1 MVKFLLDENLSR
13 STKLFLLDLGYDAKS
28 AADYKMLGYADTD
41 ILRRA
46 ALENRVVI
54 THDLDFGNLLNY
66 PANYT
71 GVIILRIGDQSP
83 AATNSV
89 LSSFLKKADHK
100 TLPNSLVIVSED
112 RYRIRPLQ

>member
-1 MVKFLLDENLSR
+1 MIKFLLDENLSR
-13 STKLFLLDLGYDAKS
+13 STKSFLTGLGYDVKNVN
-28 AADYKMLGYADTD
+28 DYRMPGCADTD

-66 PANYT
+66 PVYYT
-71 GVIILRIGDQSP
+71 GVIILRLSDQTP
-83 AATNSV
+83 KATNSV
-89 LSSFLKKADHK
+89 LGSFLKKIERK
-100 TLPNSLVIVSED
+100 SLINSLVIVSED

>member
-1 MVKFLLDENLSR
+1 MTKFLLDENLSR
-13 STKLFLLDLGYDAKS
+13 STKLFLLDLGYDVKS
-28 AADYKMLGYADTD
+28 ASDYKMLGCADTD

-46 ALENRVVI
+46 ALENRIVI

-71 GVIILRIGDQSP
+71 GVIILRLGDQSP
-83 AATNSV
+83 KATNSV
-89 LSSFLKKADHK
+89 LGSCLKKLDHK
-100 TLPNSLVIVSED
+100 TLINSLIIVSED

>member
-1 MVKFLLDENLSR
+1 MIKFLLDENLSR
-13 STKLFLLDLGYDAKS
+13 STKLFLIDLGYDVKS
-28 AADYKMLGYADTD
+28 AGDYKMLGCADTD

-71 GVIILRIGDQSP
+71 GVIILRTNDQSP
-83 AATNSV
+83 SATNSI
-89 LSSFLKKADHK
+89 LALFLKKIDHK
-100 TLPNSLVIVSED
+100 TLINSLVIVSED